1 MASTP
6 LLVGSF
12 RATVAG
18 ETVSFAEVT
27 GLTIE
32 REQTT
37 YKHGLSEW
45 EGEILPTYRSTK
57 HQRLSLKR
65 GVFADDS
72 SFFAWLTSE
81 DAAPKPMDLAMVD
94 ASGAPQLVWR
104 IKRAV
109 PVKLTGPNL
118 IASST
123 EFAVQTLDV
132 MASGITVERP

>member
-1 MASTP
+1 MASSP
-6 LLVGSF
+6 LLVGNF

-18 ETVSFAEVT
+18 ETVSFTEVS
-27 GLTIE
+27 GLTVE

-45 EGEILPTYRSTK
+45 EGEALPTYRSTK

-81 DAAPKPMDLAMVD
+81 DAEPKPMDLALVD
-94 ASGAPQLVWR
+94 AGGTPQLVWR

-109 PVKLTGPNL
+109 PVKLTGPTL
-118 IASST
+118 TADSSA
-123 EFAVQTLDV
+123 FAVQTLDV